1 MIDWT
6 KIPLIRQESAQY
18 RKDYLKSLLLHSRRG
33 VILTNRFKYEI
44 IKPMDNAYVP
54 LHVEEQAQQY
64 WLKKQSFNVTEDLNK
79 EKFYCLSMFPYPSG
93 SLHMGHVRNYTLGD
107 VIARYQRA
115 LGKNV
120 LQPIGWD
127 AFGLPAEN
135 AAIKHGIPPAKW
147 TKQNIAA
154 MKAQFLRLGNAY
166 DWRREIMTCD
176 PCYYRWEQWFFIRLY
191 EKGMVY
197 KKNAVVNWDPVDQ
210 TVLANEQV
218 VDGRGWRSG
227 ALVERKEISQ
237 WFIKITA
244 YADELLRDLDTLD
257 GWPAQVKQMQR
268 NWIGR
273 SEGCEIYFKVNAFA
287 KRLKIYTT
295 RPDTLMGATYLAV
308 APDHPLAK
316 VAAKNN
322 AAVQTFL
329 DSCQGVRMAEAE
341 IATMEKRGIDT
352 GMKAVH
358 PITGLDIPI
367 WIANFVLMQYGSGA
381 VMAVPAH
388 DQRDWEF
395 AQKYSLPRQDV
406 IIPANNATHDF
417 TKAAYTGEG
426 TLVNSGQFN
435 GLISTDAM
443 KIITSHLEKQDSGKA
458 TINYRLRDWGVSRQ
472 RYWGTPIPMII
483 CEECGIVPV
492 PDDQLP
498 VVLPE
503 HVELTGNGSP
513 LAQCHDFI
521 HTTCPKCGQDAN
533 RESDTFDTFVES
545 SWYYARFACK
555 GQQNA
560 MLDDRAK
567 YWTPVDQYVGGI
579 EHAVMHLLYARFFH
593 KLMRDEGL
601 VNSDEPFKALLSQ
614 GMVLRD
620 GHKMSKSIGNTIDP
634 NHLIDTYGADTARL
648 FIMFAAPPEQSLE
661 WSDTAVEGAHRFLKR
676 LWAFAHSHETL
687 FLEINELFQDGNNQV
702 NWQTCDNRLKKSR
715 MTVHKTLMQ
724 ATHDYERQQFNTVVS
739 SCMKLF
745 NELSTYTL
753 ETEDDKY
760 FLHAG
765 FSFLLRL
772 LAPITPH
779 ICHVL
784 WQQLGFEKAIIDAP
798 WPKFDKTA
806 LKMDEVDYVVQVN
819 GKLRAQFTTSVDTP
833 KDALLEL
840 ASVHAASFIT
850 EKTIKKSII
859 IPHRH
864 LINLVVSE

>member
-1 MIDWT
+1 MY
-6 KIPLIRQESAQY
+6 KPQE
-18 RKDYLKSLLLHSRRG
+18 
-33 VILTNRFKYEI
+33 I
-44 IKPMDNAYVP
+44 
-54 LHVEEQAQQY
+54 EEQAQQY

-135 AAIKHGIPPAKW
+135 AAIKHGIAPAVW

-166 DWRREIMTCD
+166 DWRREITTCD
-176 PCYYRWEQWFFIRLY
+176 PCYYKWEQWFFIQLY
-191 EKGMVY
+191 KKGLVY

-244 YADELLRDLDTLD
+244 YADELLKDLDALD
-257 GWPAQVKQMQR
+257 GWPLQVKQMQR

-273 SEGCEIYFKVNAFA
+273 SEGCEIYFNIHGLS

-308 APDHPLAK
+308 APDHPIAK
-316 VAAKNN
+316 FAAKNN
-322 AAVQTFL
+322 AQTQVFL
-329 DSCQGVRMAEAE
+329 DSCQGIRMAEAD

-352 GMKAVH
+352 GLKAIH
-358 PITGLDIPI
+358 PITGEQLPI

-381 VMAVPAH
+381 IMAVPAH

-395 AQKYSLPRQDV
+395 ANKYHLPRKQV
-406 IIPANNATHDF
+406 IASTNPTDCDL
-417 TKAAYTGEG
+417 TQAAFTGEG
-426 TLVNSGQFN
+426 L
-435 GLISTDAM
+435 LIDSQSFTGMTCAQA
-443 KIITSHLEKQDSGKA
+443 KTAIIAFLEAHQAGKA
-458 TINYRLRDWGVSRQ
+458 TVNYRLRDWGVSRQ
-472 RYWGTPIPMII
+472 RYWGTPIPMIT
-483 CEECGIVPV
+483 CDECGIVPV
-492 PDDQLP
+492 PEDELP
-498 VVLPE
+498 VVLPTD
-503 HVELTGNGSP
+503 VELTGSGSP

-521 HTTCPKCGQDAN
+521 HTTCPKCGNDAI
-533 RESDTFDTFVES
+533 RESDTFDTFIES

-555 GQQNA
+555 GQENA

-620 GHKMSKSIGNTIDP
+620 GHKMSKSVGNIVDP

-661 WSDTAVEGAHRFLKR
+661 WSDSAVEGAHRFLKR
-676 LWAFAHSHETL
+676 LWTL
-687 FLEINELFQDGNNQV
+687 SAQHQQLMIDINQSLSDENSVID
-702 NWQTCDNRLKKSR
+702 WQACDARLKKSR
-715 MTVHKTLMQ
+715 LAVHQILMQ
-724 ATHDYERQQFNTVVS
+724 ATIDYERQQFNTVVS
-739 SCMKLF
+739 GCMKLF
-745 NELSTYTL
+745 NELSSYTI
-753 ETEDDKY
+753 ETESDRY
-760 FLHAG
+760 FFHSGL
-765 FSFLLRL
+765 SILLRL

-779 ICHVL
+779 ICHAL
-784 WQQLGFEKAIIDAP
+784 WQSLGFEKAIIDAN
-798 WPKFDKTA
+798 WPKLDKNA
-806 LKMDEVDYVVQVN
+806 LKMDEVDFVVQVN
-819 GKLRAQFTTSVDTP
+819 GKLRAQFTSSVDTP
-833 KDALLEL
+833 QATLVEL
-840 ASVHAASFIT
+840 ATEHAAAFLKG
-850 EKTIKKSII
+850 KTIIKSIVI
-859 IPHRH
+859 AHRQ
-864 LINLVVSE
+864 LINLVVGE

>member
-1 MIDWT
+1 MDI
-6 KIPLIRQESAQY
+6 S
-18 RKDYLKSLLLHSRRG
+18 YLPQN
-33 VILTNRFKYEI
+33 I
-44 IKPMDNAYVP
+44 
-54 LHVEEQAQQY
+54 EEQAQQY

-107 VIARYQRA
+107 VISRYQRA

-135 AAIKHGIPPAKW
+135 AAIKHGIAPAVW

-154 MKAQFLRLGNAY
+154 MKEQFLRLGNAY
-166 DWRREIMTCD
+166 DWRREITTCD
-176 PCYYRWEQWFFIRLY
+176 PDYYRWEQWFFIKLY
-191 EKGMVY
+191 EKGLVY

-244 YADELLRDLDTLD
+244 YADELLDGLDTLD

-273 SEGCEIYFKVNAFA
+273 SEGSEIYFKVEGFA

-316 VAAKNN
+316 QAALNN
-322 AAVQTFL
+322 EDVQAFL
-329 DSCQGVRMAEAE
+329 GTCQGVRMAEAE
-341 IATMEKRGIDT
+341 LATMEKRGVNT
-352 GMKAVH
+352 GLFAIH
-358 PITGLDIPI
+358 PISGEKIPV

-395 AQKYSLPRQDV
+395 AKKYQLPLKQV
-406 IIPANNATHDF
+406 IKPIDTTDHDITVSAF
-417 TKAAYTGEG
+417 TADGILIHSGEFDGLTSDEAKKA
-426 TLVNSGQFN
+426 
-435 GLISTDAM
+435 
-443 KIITSHLEKQDSGKA
+443 ITTCLEKQDAGKA

-492 PDDQLP
+492 PEDQLP
-498 VVLPE
+498 VILPE
-503 HVELTGNGSP
+503 NVELTGNGSP
-513 LAQCHDFI
+513 LAQCSEFI

-555 GQQNA
+555 GQENA

-601 VNSDEPFKALLSQ
+601 VNSDEPFLALLSQ
-614 GMVLRD
+614 GMVLKN
-620 GHKMSKSIGNTIDP
+620 GHKMSKSVGNIVDP
-634 NHLIDTYGADTARL
+634 NHLINTYGADTARL

-661 WSDTAVEGAHRFLKR
+661 WSDTAVEGSHRFLKR
-676 LWAFAHSHETL
+676 LWSFAYQNKDL
-687 FLEINELFQDGNNQV
+687 FVEINELFADGNGHI
-702 NWQTCDNRLKKSR
+702 NWQTCENRLKKSR
-715 MTVHKTLMQ
+715 LIVHQRLAQ
-724 ATHDYERQQFNTVVS
+724 ASHDYERHQFNTVVS
-739 SCMKLF
+739 GCMKLF
-745 NELSTYTL
+745 NELSAYQVQ
-753 ETEDDKY
+753 TEEDKY
-760 FLHAG
+760 FLHSSMG
-765 FSFLLRL
+765 FLLQL

-779 ICHVL
+779 ICHHL
-784 WQQLGFEKAIIDAP
+784 WLQLGFEKIIIDAP
-798 WPKFDKTA
+798 WPKHDKSA
-806 LKMDEVDYVVQVN
+806 LKTDEVDFVVQVN
-819 GKLRAQFTTSVDTP
+819 GKLRAQFTAQSDTP
-833 KDALLEL
+833 EATLIEMATEH
-840 ASVHAASFIT
+840 ASAFLV
-850 EKTIKKSII
+850 EKTIVKSIVVA
-859 IPHRH
+859 HRQ
-864 LINLVVSE
+864 LVNLVVK

>member
-1 MIDWT
+1 MDISY
-6 KIPLIRQESAQY
+6 IPQ
-18 RKDYLKSLLLHSRRG
+18 
-33 VILTNRFKYEI
+33 
-44 IKPMDNAYVP
+44 
-54 LHVEEQAQQY
+54 HVEEQAQQY
-64 WLKKQSFNVTEDLNK
+64 WLKKQSFNVIEDINK

-135 AAIKHGIPPAKW
+135 AAIKHGIPPAVW

-154 MKAQFLRLGNAY
+154 MKEQFLRLGNAY
-166 DWRREIMTCD
+166 DWRREITTCD
-176 PCYYRWEQWFFIRLY
+176 PDYYRWEQWFFIKLY
-191 EKGMVY
+191 EKGLVY
-197 KKNAVVNWDPVDQ
+197 KKNAIVNWDPVDQ

-244 YADELLRDLDTLD
+244 YADELLNDLDKLE
-257 GWPAQVKQMQR
+257 GWPNQVKQMQR

-273 SEGCEIYFKVNAFA
+273 SEGTEIYFHVEGFS

-316 VAAKNN
+316 QAAKNN
-322 AAVQTFL
+322 NDIKTFL

-341 IATMEKRGIDT
+341 LATMEKRGIDT
-352 GMKAVH
+352 GMTATH
-358 PITGLDIPI
+358 PISGKQIPI

-395 AQKYSLPRQDV
+395 AHKYHLPIQPV
-406 IIPANNATHDF
+406 IQPCTQEKHDF
-417 TKAAYTGEG
+417 TESAYTGEG
-426 TLVNSGQFN
+426 TLIHSGKFD
-435 GLISTDAM
+435 GLSSKDA
-443 KIITSHLEKQDSGKA
+443 KQTITSDLESADTGKA
-458 TINYRLRDWGVSRQ
+458 TVNFRLRDWGVSRQ
-472 RYWGTPIPMII
+472 RYWGAPIPMII

-492 PDDQLP
+492 PENELP

-503 HVELTGNGSP
+503 NVDLTGSGSP
-513 LAQCHDFI
+513 LARCSEFI
-521 HTTCPKCGQDAN
+521 HTTCPRCGQDAN
-533 RESDTFDTFVES
+533 RESDTFDTFIES

-555 GQQNA
+555 GQDNA

-601 VNSDEPFKALLSQ
+601 VNSDEPFTALLSQ

-620 GHKMSKSIGNTIDP
+620 GHKMSKSLGNIVDP
-634 NHLIDTYGADTARL
+634 NHLIDRYGADTARL
-648 FIMFAAPPEQSLE
+648 FVMFASPPEQSLE
-661 WSDTAVEGAHRFLKR
+661 WSDSGVEGSHRFLKR
-676 LWAFAHSHETL
+676 LWAFAYQHQPL
-687 FLEINELFQDGNNQV
+687 FKEVNEQCMDGNGFV
-702 NWQTCDNRLKKSR
+702 NWQHCEARHKKAR
-715 MTVHKTLMQ
+715 HNIHHILNQ
-724 ATHDYERQQFNTVVS
+724 ASHDYDRHQFNTVVS
-739 SCMKLF
+739 GCMKLF
-745 NELSTYTL
+745 NEISSYAIN
-753 ETEDDKY
+753 TEEDKY
-760 FLHAG
+760 LVHSG
-765 FSFLLRL
+765 MRFLLQL

-779 ICHVL
+779 ICHAL
-784 WQQLGFEKAIIDAP
+784 WQHLGFEKIIIDAP
-798 WPKFDKTA
+798 WPKCDKSA
-806 LKMDEVDYVVQVN
+806 LKTDEVDFVVQVN
-819 GKLRAQFTTSVDTP
+819 GKLRAQFTASNDTP
-833 KDALLEL
+833 EALLIEM
-840 ASVHAASFIT
+840 AKEHATDFIAGKSVV
-850 EKTIKKSII
+850 KSIVVT
-859 IPHRH
+859 HRH
-864 LINLVVSE
+864 LINLVIS

>member
-1 MIDWT
+1 
-6 KIPLIRQESAQY
+6 
-18 RKDYLKSLLLHSRRG
+18 
-33 VILTNRFKYEI
+33 
-44 IKPMDNAYVP
+44 MDNIYKP
-54 LHVEEQAQQY
+54 QEIEEQAQQY

-107 VIARYQRA
+107 VIARYQRS

-135 AAIKHGIPPAKW
+135 AAIKHGIAPAQW

-166 DWRREIMTCD
+166 DWRREITTCD
-176 PCYYRWEQWFFIRLY
+176 PCYYKWEQWFFIRLY
-191 EKGMVY
+191 KKGLVY
-197 KKNAVVNWDPVDQ
+197 KKNAIVNWDPVDQ

-244 YADELLRDLDTLD
+244 YADELLKDLDTLD
-257 GWPAQVKQMQR
+257 GWPLQVKQMQR

-273 SEGCEIYFKVNAFA
+273 SEGCEIYFNIHGLS

-308 APDHPLAK
+308 APDHPIAK
-316 VAAKNN
+316 LAAKNN
-322 AAVQTFL
+322 AQTQIFL
-329 DSCQGVRMAEAE
+329 DSCQGMRMAEAD

-352 GMKAVH
+352 GLKAIH
-358 PITGLDIPI
+358 PITGEQLPI
-367 WIANFVLMQYGSGA
+367 WIANFVLMQYGKGA
-381 VMAVPAH
+381 IMAVPAH

-395 AQKYSLPRQDV
+395 ANKYHLPKKQV
-406 IIPANNATHDF
+406 IASTNQAVCDLTNAAF
-417 TKAAYTGEG
+417 TGEG
-426 TLVNSGQFN
+426 M
-435 GLISTDAM
+435 LIDSQSFTGMTSAQA
-443 KIITSHLEKQDSGKA
+443 KTAITAFLEAHHAGKA
-458 TINYRLRDWGVSRQ
+458 TVNYRLRDWGVSRQ
-472 RYWGTPIPMII
+472 RYWGTPIPMIM
-483 CEECGIVPV
+483 CDECGIVPV
-492 PDDQLP
+492 PEDQLP
-498 VVLPE
+498 VVLPSN
-503 HVELTGNGSP
+503 VELTGSGSP

-521 HTTCPKCGQDAN
+521 HTNCPKCGNDAI
-533 RESDTFDTFVES
+533 RESDTFDTFIES

-555 GQQNA
+555 GQENA

-620 GHKMSKSIGNTIDP
+620 GHKMSKSIGNIVDP

-661 WSDTAVEGAHRFLKR
+661 WSDSAVEGAHRFLKR
-676 LWAFAHSHETL
+676 LWTL
-687 FLEINELFQDGNNQV
+687 CAQHQQLMVDINQSLSDENPV
-702 NWQTCDNRLKKSR
+702 INWQTCDARLKKSR
-715 MTVHKTLMQ
+715 LAVHQILMQ
-724 ATHDYERQQFNTVVS
+724 ATIDYERQQFNTVVS
-739 SCMKLF
+739 GCMKLF
-745 NELSTYTL
+745 NELSAYTI
-753 ETEDDKY
+753 ETENDRY
-760 FLHAG
+760 FFHSGL
-765 FSFLLRL
+765 SILLRL

-779 ICHVL
+779 ICHAL
-784 WQQLGFEKAIIDAP
+784 WQSLGFEKAIIDAS
-798 WPKFDKTA
+798 WPKLDKNA
-806 LKMDEVDYVVQVN
+806 LKMDEVDFVVQIN
-819 GKLRAQFTTSVDTP
+819 GKLRAQFTSSVDTSQETLI
-833 KDALLEL
+833 KL
-840 ASVHAASFIT
+840 AT
-850 EKTIKKSII
+850 EKAAAFLTGKTIIKSIVI
-859 IPHRH
+859 AHRH
-864 LINLVVSE
+864 LINLVVCE